1 MLSGKLAR
9 RLLAVGIAVGLLTVL
24 ACGSAEEAT
33 PTVTPTATAI
43 PALPTVVAE
52 PQATA
57 VPTPTEAMAMGDEP
71 VYGGRI
77 GKPENVITI
86 FDPHNSRAGYGLQL
100 GMVGNLYSQL
110 VRVPLDTRTGVEGD
124 LAESWTVSGD
134 GSEYTFKLREGV
146 VDHDGNPL
154 TAEDIYANMLRY
166 VERINGVSV
175 RRQGCVRNYVAP
187 IYEGDS
193 MAMVANPG
201 AEVIDNNTILIR
213 LVGPRA
219 AFIPCM
225 TGGFVVFHADTYIT
239 PIDTDPNEENRDLNP
254 AEGELG
260 GEFGPFKF
268 SSFEIDN
275 FFRVERNENYFRD
288 GLPYLDGIDIYA
300 IPDETPRVAAF
311 KSGRIDTSCTW
322 VCFGKANVDSIV
334 ADVPGTVVPHLV
346 TIGYRSYQI
355 NTRRTPFG
363 PAGDPDADKLRRAV
377 NLAVDRDVVN
387 KLAFD
392 DIGFLSPPYY
402 VGWDWIYTEDQWREF
417 EGFARNEDKGPEIEL
432 AKQLM
437 EELGYGPN
445 NRLKTTTLS
454 GTAGQGLRENEAL
467 QSLLDEIYID
477 VEVIKMDWA
486 TRSARL
492 EAFDFDLFSDSVGAP
507 FVDPDA
513 YHTNIFFLFEDGSR
527 NRTGHLPDGWKEL
540 HDQQTAL
547 QSQDERAPIL
557 RQMAQLAIADNFML
571 GTIRPALQQPHRG
584 NWRNYTPP
592 VLDGSNFSYE
602 TLWLDQS

>member
-1 MLSGKLAR
+1 MLSGNLAR

-33 PTVTPTATAI
+33 PTATPPATAI

-52 PQATA
+52 PQATPEA
-57 VPTPTEAMAMGDEP
+57 TPMQPMGDEP

-77 GKPENVITI
+77 GKSEVNLDI

-100 GMVGNLYSQL
+100 GMVGNLFSQL

-134 GSEYTFKLREGV
+134 GSEYTFKLREMV
-146 VDHDGNPL
+146 VDHDGDPL
-154 TAEDIYANMLRY
+154 TADDIYANMLRY
-166 VERINGVSV
+166 VERVNGVSV

-187 IYEGDS
+187 IWDDNGNV
-193 MAMVANPG
+193 VASPG
-201 AEVIDNNTILIR
+201 AEVIDDNTILIR

-225 TGGFVVFHADTYIT
+225 TGGFVAFHADTYIT
-239 PIDTDPNEENRDLNP
+239 PIDTDPSGENRDLNP

-268 SSFEIDN
+268 SDVKIDS
-275 FFRVERNENYFRD
+275 FFRVERNESYFRE
-288 GLPYLDGIDIYA
+288 GLPYLSGIDIYA
-300 IPDETPRVAAF
+300 IPDETARVAAF
-311 KSGRIDTSCTW
+311 KSGQIDTSCTW
-322 VCFGKANVDSIV
+322 VCFGKPNVDSIV
-334 ADVPGTVVPHLV
+334 DDLPDTQVPHLV

-377 NLAVDRDVVN
+377 NLAVDRDIVN
-387 KLAFD
+387 RLAFD
-392 DIGFLSPPYY
+392 GIGFLSPPYY
-402 VGWDWIYTEDQWREF
+402 IGWDWIYTEDEWREF
-417 EGFARNEDKGPEIEL
+417 EGWARNADKGPEIEL
-432 AKQLM
+432 AKRLM
-437 EELGYGPN
+437 EELGYGPEN
-445 NRLKTTTLS
+445 KLKTTTLS
-454 GTAGQGLRENEAL
+454 NTQGQGLRENEAL
-467 QSLLDEIYID
+467 QSMLSEIYID
-477 VEVIKMDWA
+477 VEVIKLDWA
-486 TRSARL
+486 TRSAQL
-492 EAFDFDLFSDSVGAP
+492 EAYDFDIFSDSVGAP

-527 NRTGHLPDGWKEL
+527 NRTGHLPDGWKAL

-547 QSQDERAPIL
+547 QSQEERAPIL
-557 RQMAQLAIADNFML
+557 KQMAQLAMADNFML
-571 GTIRPALQQPHRG
+571 GTVRPALQQPHRG
-584 NWRNYTPP
+584 NWRNYTAP

-602 TLWLDQS
+602 MLWLAP

>member
-24 ACGSAEEAT
+24 ACGSAEEAE
-33 PTVTPTATAI
+33 PEATATATPL

-52 PQATA
+52 PTATA
-57 VPTPTEAMAMGDEP
+57 EPTMAPPSGDEP
-71 VYGGRI
+71 QYGGRI
-77 GKPENVITI
+77 GKSEVNINI

-100 GMVGNLYSQL
+100 GMVGNLFSQL
-110 VRVPLDTRTGVEGD
+110 VRIPLDTRTGAEGD
-124 LAESWTVSGD
+124 LAESWEISGD
-134 GSEYTFKLREGV
+134 GSEYTFKLRDA
-146 VDHDGNPL
+146 VDHEGNAL
-154 TAEDIYANMLRY
+154 DADDIYANMLRY

-193 MAMVANPG
+193 MAMAANPG
-201 AEVIDNNTILIR
+201 AEVIDDKTILIR

-239 PIDTDPNEENRDLNP
+239 PIDTNPNEENRDLNP

-268 SSFEIDN
+268 ESFEIDN
-275 FFRVERNENYFRD
+275 FFKVERNENYFRE
-288 GLPYLDGIDIYA
+288 GLPYLDGIDIFA
-300 IPDETPRVAAF
+300 VPDESARVAAF
-311 KSGRIDTSCTW
+311 KSGQIHTSCTW

-334 ADVPGTVVPHLV
+334 ADLPDTVVPHLV

-355 NTRRTPFG
+355 NTRREPFG
-363 PAGDPDADKLRRAV
+363 PPGDPAADTLRRAI
-377 NLAVDRDVVN
+377 NLAVDRDIVN

-402 VGWDWIYTEDQWREF
+402 VGWDYIYTEDQWRQF

-437 EELGYGPN
+437 EGLGYGPD

-454 GTAGQGLRENEAL
+454 APAGQGLRENEAL
-467 QSLLDEIYID
+467 QTLLSEIYID
-477 VEVIKMDWA
+477 VEVIKLDWA
-486 TRSARL
+486 TRSAQL
-492 EAFDFDLFSDSVGAP
+492 ESYDFDIFSDSVGAT
-507 FVDPDA
+507 FVDPDV

-547 QSQDERAPIL
+547 QSLEERAPIL

>member
-1 MLSGKLAR
+1 MLSGKLVR
-9 RLLAVGIAVGLLTVL
+9 RLFAVGIAVGLLTVL

-33 PTVTPTATAI
+33 PTATPTATAL

-52 PQATA
+52 PTATA
-57 VPTPTEAMAMGDEP
+57 EPTPTMDTGDQP
-71 VYGGRI
+71 QYGGRI
-77 GKPENVITI
+77 GKSEVNINI

-100 GMVGNLYSQL
+100 GMVGNLFSQL
-110 VRVPLDTRTGVEGD
+110 VRIPLDTRTGAEGD
-124 LAESWTVSGD
+124 LAESWEISGD
-134 GSEYTFKLREGV
+134 GSEYTFKLRDGV
-146 VDHDGNPL
+146 VDHEGNPL
-154 TAEDIYANMLRY
+154 TADDIYANMLRY

-187 IYEGDS
+187 IWDDNGS
-193 MAMVANPG
+193 VAASPG
-201 AEVIDNNTILIR
+201 AEVIDDSSILVR

-239 PIDTDPNEENRDLNP
+239 PIDTEEPENRDLNP

-268 SSFEIDN
+268 ESFEIDN
-275 FFRVERNENYFRD
+275 FFKVERNENYFRE
-288 GLPYLDGIDIYA
+288 GLPYLDGIDIFA
-300 IPDETPRVAAF
+300 VPDESARVAAF
-311 KSGRIDTSCTW
+311 KSGQIDTSCTW

-334 ADVPGTVVPHLV
+334 ADLPDTVVPHLV

-355 NTRRTPFG
+355 NTRREPFG
-363 PAGDPDADKLRRAV
+363 PPGDPDADKLRRAI
-377 NLAVDRDVVN
+377 NLAVDRDIVN

-402 VGWDWIYTEDQWREF
+402 VGWEWIYTEDEWREF
-417 EGFARNEDKGPEIEL
+417 EGFARNEDKAPEIEL

-437 EELGYGPN
+437 EELGYGPE
-445 NRLKTTTLS
+445 NRLSTTTLS
-454 GTAGQGLRENEAL
+454 ATAGQGLRENEAL
-467 QSLLDEIYID
+467 QTLLSEIYID

-492 EAFDFDLFSDSVGAP
+492 ESYDFDIFSDSVGAT
-507 FVDPDA
+507 FVDPDV

-540 HDQQTAL
+540 HDEQTAL
-547 QSQDERAPIL
+547 QSLEERAPIL

-584 NWRNYTPP
+584 NWRNYNPP

>member
-1 MLSGKLAR
+1 MLSGKLVR

-33 PTVTPTATAI
+33 PTATPTATSI
-43 PALPTVVAE
+43 PTLPTIVASPE
-52 PQATA
+52 SAPAAT
-57 VPTPTEAMAMGDEP
+57 PTPPMGDEP

-100 GMVGNLYSQL
+100 GMVGNLFSQL

-124 LAESWTVSGD
+124 LAESWTVGGD
-134 GSEYTFKLREGV
+134 GSEYTFKLRQGV
-146 VDHDGNPL
+146 VDHEGNPL
-154 TAEDIYANMLRY
+154 TADDIYANMLRY
-166 VERINGVSV
+166 VERVNGVSV

-187 IYEGDS
+187 IYDDS
-193 MAMVANPG
+193 GTMMMVSNPG
-201 AEVIDNNTILIR
+201 AEVIDDNTILIR
-213 LVGPRA
+213 LVGSRA

-225 TGGFVVFHADTYIT
+225 TGGFVAFHADTYIT
-239 PIDTDPNEENRDLNP
+239 PIDTDPSGENRDLNP

-268 SSFEIDN
+268 SDFEINN
-275 FFRVERNENYFRD
+275 FFTVERNENYFRA
-288 GLPYLDGIDIYA
+288 GLPYLEGIDIYE
-300 IPDETPRVAAF
+300 IPDETAKVAAF

-334 ADVPGTVVPHLV
+334 AAVPGTEVPHLV

-355 NTRRTPFG
+355 NTRRAPFG

-377 NLAVDRDVVN
+377 NLAVDRDIVN
-387 KLAFD
+387 RLAFD
-392 DIGFLSPPYY
+392 GIGFLSPPYY
-402 VGWDWIYTEDQWREF
+402 VGWEWIYTEDEWREF
-417 EGFARNEDKGPEIEL
+417 EGWARNADKGPEIEL

-445 NRLKTTTLS
+445 NRLETTTLS
-454 GTAGQGLRENEAL
+454 VTAGSGLRENEAL
-467 QSLLDEIYID
+467 QTLLGEIYID
-477 VEVIKMDWA
+477 VEVLKMDRA

-492 EAFDFDLFSDSVGAP
+492 EAYDFDIFSDSVGAP

-527 NRTGHLPDGWKEL
+527 NRTGHLPDGWKAL
-540 HDQQTAL
+540 HDQQTVL
-547 QSQDERAPIL
+547 QSQEERAPIL
-557 RQMAQLAIADNFML
+557 RQMAQLAMADNFML
-571 GTIRPALQQPHRG
+571 GTVRPALQQPHRG
-584 NWRNYTPP
+584 NWRNYTAP

-602 TLWLDQS
+602 MLWLDQ

>member
-24 ACGSAEEAT
+24 ACGSAEEAE
-33 PTVTPTATAI
+33 PTATPTATPL
-43 PALPTVVAE
+43 PALPTVVAQ
-52 PQATA
+52 PTATA
-57 VPTPTEAMAMGDEP
+57 EPTMAPTGDEP
-71 VYGGRI
+71 QYGGRI
-77 GKPENVITI
+77 GKSEVNINI

-100 GMVGNLYSQL
+100 GMVGNLFSQL
-110 VRVPLDTRTGVEGD
+110 VRIPLDTRTGAEGD
-124 LAESWTVSGD
+124 LAESWEISGD
-134 GSEYTFKLREGV
+134 GSEYTFTLRDA
-146 VDHDGNPL
+146 VDHEGNAL
-154 TAEDIYANMLRY
+154 DADDIYANMLRY

-193 MAMVANPG
+193 MAMAANPG
-201 AEVIDNNTILIR
+201 AEVIDDKTILIR

-239 PIDTDPNEENRDLNP
+239 PIDTEEPENRDLNP

-268 SSFEIDN
+268 ESFEIDN
-275 FFRVERNENYFRD
+275 FFKVERNENYFRE
-288 GLPYLDGIDIYA
+288 GLPYLDGIDIFA
-300 IPDETPRVAAF
+300 VPDESARVAAF
-311 KSGRIDTSCTW
+311 KSGQIHTSCTW

-334 ADVPGTVVPHLV
+334 ADLPDTVVPHLV

-355 NTRRTPFG
+355 NTRREPFG
-363 PAGDPDADKLRRAV
+363 PPGDPAADTLRRAI
-377 NLAVDRDVVN
+377 NLAVDRDIVN

-402 VGWDWIYTEDQWREF
+402 VGWDYIYTEDQWRQF

-437 EELGYGPN
+437 EGLGYGPD

-454 GTAGQGLRENEAL
+454 APAGQGLRENEAL
-467 QSLLDEIYID
+467 QTLLSEIYID
-477 VEVIKMDWA
+477 VEVIKLDWA
-486 TRSARL
+486 TRSAQL
-492 EAFDFDLFSDSVGAP
+492 ESYDFDIFSDSVGAT
-507 FVDPDA
+507 FVDPDV

-547 QSQDERAPIL
+547 QSLEERAPIL

>member
-24 ACGSAEEAT
+24 ACGSAEEAE
-33 PTVTPTATAI
+33 PTATPTATPL
-43 PALPTVVAE
+43 PALPTVVAQPE
-52 PQATA
+52 ATA
-57 VPTPTEAMAMGDEP
+57 VPTPTEAMAMDDEP
-71 VYGGRI
+71 QYGGRI
-77 GKPENVITI
+77 GKPERGITI

-134 GSEYTFKLREGV
+134 GSEYTFKLREGA
-146 VDHDGNPL
+146 VDHDGDPL

-175 RRQGCVRNYVAP
+175 RRQGCVRNYVVP

-193 MAMVANPG
+193 MAMADNPG
-201 AEVIDNNTILIR
+201 AEVIDDNTILIR

-239 PIDTDPNEENRDLNP
+239 PIDTEEPENRDLDP
-254 AEGELG
+254 AQGELG

-268 SSFEIDN
+268 SDFEINN
-275 FFRVERNENYFRD
+275 FFSVERNENYFRA
-288 GLPYLDGIDIYA
+288 GLPYLDGIDIYE
-300 IPDETPRVAAF
+300 IMDETAIVAAY
-311 KSGRIDTSCTW
+311 KSGRVDTSCTW
-322 VCFGKANVDSIV
+322 VCIGKANIDSIV
-334 ADVPGTVVPHLV
+334 GELPDTVVPHLV

-355 NTRRTPFG
+355 NTRREPFG
-363 PAGDPDADKLRRAV
+363 PPGDPDADKLRRAI
-377 NLAVDRDVVN
+377 NLAIDRDIVN
-387 KLAFD
+387 RLVFD
-392 DIGFLSPPYY
+392 GIGFLSPPYY
-402 VGWDWIYTEDQWREF
+402 VGWDWIYTEDRWREF

-437 EELGYGPN
+437 EELGYGPE
-445 NRLKTTTLS
+445 NRLKTSSLS
-454 GTAGQGLRENEAL
+454 IASGQNLRESEAL

-477 VEVIKMDWA
+477 VEVIKTADFGA
-486 TRSARL
+486 RSERL
-492 EAFDFDLFSDSVGAP
+492 EKNDFDIFPDSVGAT
-507 FVDPDA
+507 FVDPDV

-547 QSQDERAPIL
+547 QSQEERAPIL

-584 NWRNYTPP
+584 NWKNYTPP

>member
-1 MLSGKLAR
+1 MLSGKLVR
-9 RLLAVGIAVGLLTVL
+9 RLLAVGISVGLLTVL
-24 ACGSAEEAT
+24 ACGSAEEAD
-33 PTVTPTATAI
+33 PTATPTATAL

-52 PQATA
+52 PTATVVA
-57 VPTPTEAMAMGDEP
+57 TPDMPMEDEA

-77 GKPENVITI
+77 GKSETLITI

-110 VRVPLDTRTGVEGD
+110 VRIPLDTRTGAEGD
-124 LAESWTVSGD
+124 LAESWDISGD
-134 GSEYTFKLREGV
+134 GSEYTFNLRQGV
-146 VDHDGNPL
+146 VDHEGNPL
-154 TAEDIYANMLRY
+154 TADDIYANMLRY

-187 IYEGDS
+187 IYDEGS
-193 MAMVANPG
+193 MTVAENPG
-201 AEVIDNNTILIR
+201 AEVIDDNTILIR

-225 TGGFVVFHADTYIT
+225 TGGFVAFHADTYIT
-239 PIDTDPNEENRDLNP
+239 PIDTEEPENRDLDP
-254 AEGELG
+254 AQGELG
-260 GEFGPFKF
+260 GEYGPFKF
-268 SSFEIDN
+268 SDFEINN
-275 FFRVERNENYFRD
+275 FFTVERNENYFRE
-288 GLPYLDGIDIYA
+288 GLPYLDGIDIYE
-300 IPDETPRVAAF
+300 IPDEAARVAAF

-334 ADVPGTVVPHLV
+334 ADLPDTVVPHLV

-355 NTRRTPFG
+355 NTRREPFG
-363 PAGDPDADKLRRAV
+363 PPGDPDADKLRRAI
-377 NLAVDRDVVN
+377 NLAVDRDIVN

-402 VGWDWIYTEDQWREF
+402 VGWDWIYTEDEWREF
-417 EGFARNEDKGPEIEL
+417 EGYARNADKGPEIEL

-437 EELGYGPN
+437 EDLGYSDS

-454 GTAGQGLRENEAL
+454 APAGQGLRENEAL
-467 QSLLDEIYID
+467 QTLLSEIYID
-477 VEVIKMDWA
+477 VDVIKLDWA
-486 TRSARL
+486 TRSAQL
-492 EAFDFDLFSDSVGAP
+492 ESYDFDIFSDSVGAT
-507 FVDPDA
+507 FVDPDV

-547 QSQDERAPIL
+547 QSLEERAPIL
-557 RQMAQLAIADNFML
+557 RQMAQLTIADNFML

-602 TLWLDQS
+602 TLWLDPSA

>member
-9 RLLAVGIAVGLLTVL
+9 RLLAAGIAVGLLTVL
-24 ACGSAEEAT
+24 ACGSAEEAE
-33 PTVTPTATAI
+33 PTATATATPL
-43 PALPTVVAE
+43 PALPTVVAQ
-52 PQATA
+52 PTATA
-57 VPTPTEAMAMGDEP
+57 EPTMAPPTGDEP
-71 VYGGRI
+71 QYGGRI
-77 GKPENVITI
+77 GKSEVNINI

-100 GMVGNLYSQL
+100 GMVGNLFSQL
-110 VRVPLDTRTGVEGD
+110 VRIPLDTRTGAEGD
-124 LAESWTVSGD
+124 LAESWEISGD
-134 GSEYTFKLREGV
+134 GSEYTFTLRDA
-146 VDHDGNPL
+146 VDHEGNAL
-154 TAEDIYANMLRY
+154 DADDIYANMLRY

-193 MAMVANPG
+193 MAMAANPG
-201 AEVIDNNTILIR
+201 AEVIDDKTILIR

-239 PIDTDPNEENRDLNP
+239 PIDTNPNEENRDLNP

-268 SSFEIDN
+268 ESFEIDN
-275 FFRVERNENYFRD
+275 FFKVERNENYFRE
-288 GLPYLDGIDIYA
+288 GLPYLDGIDIFA
-300 IPDETPRVAAF
+300 VPDESARVAAF
-311 KSGRIDTSCTW
+311 KSGQIHTSCTW

-334 ADVPGTVVPHLV
+334 ADLPDTVVPHLV

-355 NTRRTPFG
+355 NTRREPFG
-363 PAGDPDADKLRRAV
+363 PPGDPAADTLRRAI
-377 NLAVDRDVVN
+377 NLAVDRDIVN

-402 VGWDWIYTEDQWREF
+402 VGWEWIYTEDQWRQF

-437 EELGYGPN
+437 EGLGYGPD

-454 GTAGQGLRENEAL
+454 APAGQGLRENEAL
-467 QSLLDEIYID
+467 QTLLSEIYID
-477 VEVIKMDWA
+477 VEVIKLDWA
-486 TRSARL
+486 TRSAQL
-492 EAFDFDLFSDSVGAP
+492 ESYDFDIFSDSVGAT
-507 FVDPDA
+507 FVDPDV

-547 QSQDERAPIL
+547 QSLEERAPIL

>member
-1 MLSGKLAR
+1 MLSGKLVR
-9 RLLAVGIAVGLLTVL
+9 RLLAVGISVGLLTVL
-24 ACGSAEEAT
+24 ACGSAEEAD
-33 PTVTPTATAI
+33 PTATPTATAL

-52 PQATA
+52 PTATVVA
-57 VPTPTEAMAMGDEP
+57 TPDMPMEDEA

-77 GKPENVITI
+77 GKSETLITI

-110 VRVPLDTRTGVEGD
+110 VRIPLDTRTGAEGD
-124 LAESWTVSGD
+124 LAESWDISGD
-134 GSEYTFKLREGV
+134 GSEYTFNLRQGV
-146 VDHDGNPL
+146 VDHEGNPL
-154 TAEDIYANMLRY
+154 TADDIYANMLRY

-187 IYEGDS
+187 IYDEGS
-193 MAMVANPG
+193 MTVAENPG
-201 AEVIDNNTILIR
+201 AEVIDDNTILIR

-225 TGGFVVFHADTYIT
+225 TGGFVAFHADTYIT
-239 PIDTDPNEENRDLNP
+239 PIDTEEPENRDLDP
-254 AEGELG
+254 AQGELG
-260 GEFGPFKF
+260 GEYGPFKF
-268 SSFEIDN
+268 SDFEINN
-275 FFRVERNENYFRD
+275 FFTVERNENYFRE
-288 GLPYLDGIDIYA
+288 GLPYLDGIDIYE
-300 IPDETPRVAAF
+300 IPDEAARVAAF

-334 ADVPGTVVPHLV
+334 ADLPDTVVPHLV

-355 NTRRTPFG
+355 NTRREPFG
-363 PAGDPDADKLRRAV
+363 PPGDPDADKLRRAI
-377 NLAVDRDVVN
+377 NLAVDRDIVN

-402 VGWDWIYTEDQWREF
+402 VGWDWIYTEDEWREF
-417 EGFARNEDKGPEIEL
+417 EGYARNADKGPEIEL

-437 EELGYGPN
+437 EDLGYSDS

-454 GTAGQGLRENEAL
+454 APAGQGLRENEAL
-467 QSLLDEIYID
+467 QTLLSEIYID
-477 VEVIKMDWA
+477 VDVIKLDWA
-486 TRSARL
+486 TRSAQL
-492 EAFDFDLFSDSVGAP
+492 ESYDFDIFSDSVGAT
-507 FVDPDA
+507 FVDPDV

-527 NRTGHLPDGWKEL
+527 NRTGHLPEGWKEL

-547 QSQDERAPIL
+547 QSLEERAPIL
-557 RQMAQLAIADNFML
+557 REMAKLTIEDNFML

-584 NWRNYTPP
+584 NWRNYDPP

>member
-9 RLLAVGIAVGLLTVL
+9 RLLAAGIAVGLLTVL
-24 ACGSAEEAT
+24 ACGSAEEAE
-33 PTVTPTATAI
+33 PEATATATPL

-52 PQATA
+52 PTATA
-57 VPTPTEAMAMGDEP
+57 EPTMAPPSGDEP
-71 VYGGRI
+71 QYGGRI
-77 GKPENVITI
+77 GKSEVNINI

-100 GMVGNLYSQL
+100 GMVGNLFSQL
-110 VRVPLDTRTGVEGD
+110 VRIPLDTRTGAEGD
-124 LAESWTVSGD
+124 LAESWEISGD
-134 GSEYTFKLREGV
+134 GSEYTFKLRDA
-146 VDHDGNPL
+146 VDHEGNAL
-154 TAEDIYANMLRY
+154 DADDIYANMLRY

-193 MAMVANPG
+193 MAMAANPG
-201 AEVIDNNTILIR
+201 AEVIDDKTILIR

-239 PIDTDPNEENRDLNP
+239 PIDTNPNEENRDLNP

-268 SSFEIDN
+268 ESFEIDN
-275 FFRVERNENYFRD
+275 FFKVERNENYFRE
-288 GLPYLDGIDIYA
+288 GLPYLDGIDIFA
-300 IPDETPRVAAF
+300 VPDESARVAAF
-311 KSGRIDTSCTW
+311 KSGQIHTSCTW

-334 ADVPGTVVPHLV
+334 ADLPDTVVPHLV

-355 NTRRTPFG
+355 NTRREPFG
-363 PAGDPDADKLRRAV
+363 PPGDPAADTLRRAI
-377 NLAVDRDVVN
+377 NLAVDRDIVN

-402 VGWDWIYTEDQWREF
+402 VGWDYIYTEDQWRQF

-437 EELGYGPN
+437 EGLGYGPD

-454 GTAGQGLRENEAL
+454 APAGQGLRENEAL
-467 QSLLDEIYID
+467 QTLLSEIYID
-477 VEVIKMDWA
+477 VEVIKLDWA
-486 TRSARL
+486 TRSAQL
-492 EAFDFDLFSDSVGAP
+492 ESYDFDIFSDSVGAT
-507 FVDPDA
+507 FVDPDV

-547 QSQDERAPIL
+547 QSLEERAPIL

>member
-1 MLSGKLAR
+1 MLSGKLVR

-24 ACGSAEEAT
+24 ACGSAEDA
-33 PTVTPTATAI
+33 TPTATPTATSI
-43 PALPTVVAE
+43 PSLPTIVAE
-52 PQATA
+52 PVATA
-57 VPTPTEAMAMGDEP
+57 EPTMEPTGDEP
-71 VYGGRI
+71 QYGGRI
-77 GKPENVITI
+77 GKSEVNLNI
-86 FDPHNSRAGYGLQL
+86 FDPHNNRAGYGLQL
-100 GMVGNLYSQL
+100 GMVGNLFSQL

-134 GSEYTFKLREGV
+134 GSEYTFNLRQGV
-146 VDHDGNPL
+146 VDHEGNPL

-193 MAMVANPG
+193 MAMAANPG
-201 AEVIDNNTILIR
+201 AEVIDDNTILIR

-239 PIDTDPNEENRDLNP
+239 PIDTHPTEENRDLNP

-268 SSFEIDN
+268 SEFEIDN
-275 FFRVERNENYFRD
+275 FFRVDRNENYFRD

-300 IPDETPRVAAF
+300 IPDESPRVAAF

-377 NLAVDRDVVN
+377 NLAVDRDIVN
-387 KLAFD
+387 RLAFD
-392 DIGFLSPPYY
+392 GIGFLSPPYY
-402 VGWDWIYTEDQWREF
+402 VGWEWIYTEDQWREF
-417 EGFARNEDKGPEIEL
+417 EGFARNADKAPEIAL

-437 EELGYGPN
+437 EELGYSDT
-445 NRLKTTTLS
+445 NRLKTTSLS
-454 GTAGQGLRENEAL
+454 ATAGNGLRENEAL
-467 QSLLDEIYID
+467 QTLLSEIYID
-477 VEVIKMDWA
+477 VEVIKLDWA
-486 TRSARL
+486 TRSAQL
-492 EAFDFDLFSDSVGAP
+492 ESYDFDIFSDSVGAT
-507 FVDPDA
+507 FVDPDV

-547 QSQDERAPIL
+547 QSQEERAPIL

>member
-9 RLLAVGIAVGLLTVL
+9 RLLAMGIAVGLLTVL
-24 ACGSAEEAT
+24 ACGSAEEAE
-33 PTVTPTATAI
+33 PAATPTATPL
-43 PALPTVVAE
+43 PALPTVVAQ
-52 PQATA
+52 PTATA
-57 VPTPTEAMAMGDEP
+57 EPTMAPTGDEP
-71 VYGGRI
+71 QYGGRI
-77 GKPENVITI
+77 GKSETQINI

-110 VRVPLDTRTGVEGD
+110 VRIPLDTRTGAEGD
-124 LAESWTVSGD
+124 LAESWEISGD
-134 GSEYTFKLREGV
+134 GSEYTFTLRDA
-146 VDHDGNPL
+146 VDHEGNAL
-154 TAEDIYANMLRY
+154 DADDIYANMLRY

-193 MAMVANPG
+193 MAMAANPG
-201 AEVIDNNTILIR
+201 AEVIDDKTILIR

-239 PIDTDPNEENRDLNP
+239 PIDTNPNEENRDLNP

-268 SSFEIDN
+268 ESFEIDN
-275 FFRVERNENYFRD
+275 FFKVERNENYFRE
-288 GLPYLDGIDIYA
+288 GLPYLDGIDIFA
-300 IPDETPRVAAF
+300 VPDESARVAAF
-311 KSGRIDTSCTW
+311 KSGQIHTSCTW

-334 ADVPGTVVPHLV
+334 ADLPDTVVPHLV

-355 NTRRTPFG
+355 NTRREPFG
-363 PAGDPDADKLRRAV
+363 PPGDPAADTLRRAI
-377 NLAVDRDVVN
+377 NLAVDRDIVN

-402 VGWDWIYTEDQWREF
+402 VGWEWIYTEDQWRQF

-437 EELGYGPN
+437 EGLGYGPD

-454 GTAGQGLRENEAL
+454 APAGQGLRENEAL
-467 QSLLDEIYID
+467 QTLLSEIYID
-477 VEVIKMDWA
+477 VEVIKLDWA
-486 TRSARL
+486 TRSAQL
-492 EAFDFDLFSDSVGAP
+492 ESYDFDIFSDSVGAT
-507 FVDPDA
+507 FVDPDV

-547 QSQDERAPIL
+547 QSLEERAPIL

>member
-24 ACGSAEEAT
+24 ACGSAEEAE
-33 PTVTPTATAI
+33 PTATPTATPL
-43 PALPTVVAE
+43 PALPTVVAQ
-52 PQATA
+52 PTATA
-57 VPTPTEAMAMGDEP
+57 EPTMAPTGDEP
-71 VYGGRI
+71 QYGGRI
-77 GKPENVITI
+77 GKSEVNINI

-100 GMVGNLYSQL
+100 GMVGNLFSQL
-110 VRVPLDTRTGVEGD
+110 VRIPLDTRTGAEGD
-124 LAESWTVSGD
+124 LAESWEISGD
-134 GSEYTFKLREGV
+134 GSEYTFTLRDA
-146 VDHDGNPL
+146 VDHEGNAL
-154 TAEDIYANMLRY
+154 DADDIYANMLRY

-193 MAMVANPG
+193 MAMAANPG
-201 AEVIDNNTILIR
+201 AEVIDDKTILIR

-239 PIDTDPNEENRDLNP
+239 PIDTEEPENRDLNP

-268 SSFEIDN
+268 ESFEIDN
-275 FFRVERNENYFRD
+275 FFKVERNENYFRE
-288 GLPYLDGIDIYA
+288 GLPYLDGIDIFA
-300 IPDETPRVAAF
+300 VPDESARVAAF
-311 KSGRIDTSCTW
+311 KSGQIHTSCTW

-334 ADVPGTVVPHLV
+334 ADLPDTVVPHLV

-355 NTRRTPFG
+355 NTRREPFG
-363 PAGDPDADKLRRAV
+363 PPGDPAADTLRRAI
-377 NLAVDRDVVN
+377 NLAVDRDIVN

-402 VGWDWIYTEDQWREF
+402 VGWEWIYTEDQWRQF

-437 EELGYGPN
+437 EGLGYGPD

-454 GTAGQGLRENEAL
+454 APAGQGLRENEAL
-467 QSLLDEIYID
+467 QTLLSEIYID
-477 VEVIKMDWA
+477 VEVIKLDWA
-486 TRSARL
+486 TRSAQL
-492 EAFDFDLFSDSVGAP
+492 ESYDFDIFSDSVGAT
-507 FVDPDA
+507 FVDPDV

-547 QSQDERAPIL
+547 QSLEERAPIL

>member
-1 MLSGKLAR
+1 MLSGNLAR

-134 GSEYTFKLREGV
+134 GSEYTFKLRQGA
-146 VDHDGNPL
+146 VDHDGDPL

-193 MAMVANPG
+193 MAMAANPG
-201 AEVIDNNTILIR
+201 AEVIDENTILIR

-225 TGGFVVFHADTYIT
+225 TGGFVAFHADTYIT
-239 PIDTDPNEENRDLNP
+239 PIDTHPTEENRDLDP
-254 AEGELG
+254 AQGELG

-268 SSFEIDN
+268 SDVEINN
-275 FFRVERNENYFRD
+275 FFRVERNENYFRE
-288 GLPYLDGIDIYA
+288 GLPYLDGIDIYE
-300 IPDETPRVAAF
+300 IPDESAKVAAF
-311 KSGRIDTSCTW
+311 KTGRIDTSCTW
-322 VCFGKANVDSIV
+322 VCFGKSNVDSIV
-334 ADVPGTVVPHLV
+334 ADVPGTEVPHLV

-377 NLAVDRDVVN
+377 NLAVDRDIVN
-387 KLAFD
+387 RLAFD
-392 DIGFLSPPYY
+392 GIGFLSPPYY
-402 VGWDWIYTEDQWREF
+402 VGWEWIYTEDEWREF
-417 EGFARNEDKGPEIEL
+417 EGFARNADKGPEIAL

-527 NRTGHLPDGWKEL
+527 NRTGHLPDGWKAL

-547 QSQDERAPIL
+547 QSQEERAPIL
-557 RQMAQLAIADNFML
+557 RQMAQLAMADNFML

-584 NWRNYTPP
+584 NWRNYTAP

-602 TLWLDQS
+602 MLWLDQ

>member
-1 MLSGKLAR
+1 MLSGKLVR

-24 ACGSAEEAT
+24 ACGSAEDA
-33 PTVTPTATAI
+33 TPTATPTATSI
-43 PALPTVVAE
+43 PTLPTIVAE
-52 PQATA
+52 PAATA
-57 VPTPTEAMAMGDEP
+57 EPTMEPTGDEP
-71 VYGGRI
+71 QYGGRI
-77 GKPENVITI
+77 GKSEVNLNI
-86 FDPHNSRAGYGLQL
+86 FDPHNNRAGYGLQL
-100 GMVGNLYSQL
+100 GMVGNLFSQL

-134 GSEYTFKLREGV
+134 GSEYTFNLRQGV
-146 VDHDGNPL
+146 VDHEGNPL

-193 MAMVANPG
+193 MAMAANPG
-201 AEVIDNNTILIR
+201 AEVIDDNTILIR

-239 PIDTDPNEENRDLNP
+239 PIDTHPTEENRDLNP

-268 SSFEIDN
+268 SEFEIDN
-275 FFRVERNENYFRD
+275 FFRVDRNENYFRD

-300 IPDETPRVAAF
+300 IPDESPRVAAF

-377 NLAVDRDVVN
+377 NLAVDRDIVN
-387 KLAFD
+387 RLAFD
-392 DIGFLSPPYY
+392 GIGFLSPPYY
-402 VGWDWIYTEDQWREF
+402 VGWEWIYTEDQWREF
-417 EGFARNEDKGPEIEL
+417 EGFARNADKAPEIAL

-437 EELGYGPN
+437 EELGYSDT
-445 NRLKTTTLS
+445 NRLKTTSLS
-454 GTAGQGLRENEAL
+454 ATAGNGLRENEAL
-467 QSLLDEIYID
+467 QTLLSEIYID
-477 VEVIKMDWA
+477 VEVIKLDWA
-486 TRSARL
+486 TRSAQL
-492 EAFDFDLFSDSVGAP
+492 ESYDFDIFSDSVGAT
-507 FVDPDA
+507 FVDPDV

-547 QSQDERAPIL
+547 QSQEERAPIL

>member
-9 RLLAVGIAVGLLTVL
+9 RLLAVGISVGLLTVL

-33 PTVTPTATAI
+33 PTAVPTATPL
-43 PALPTVVAE
+43 PALPTVVAQ
-52 PQATA
+52 PTATA
-57 VPTPTEAMAMGDEP
+57 EPTMAPMGDEAQ
-71 VYGGRI
+71 YGGRI
-77 GKPENVITI
+77 GKSETQINI

-110 VRVPLDTRTGVEGD
+110 VRIPLDTRTGAEGD
-124 LAESWTVSGD
+124 LAESWDISGD

-146 VDHDGNPL
+146 VDHEGNPL

-187 IYEGDS
+187 IYDEGS
-193 MAMVANPG
+193 MTVAENPG
-201 AEVIDNNTILIR
+201 AEVIDDNTILIR

-225 TGGFVVFHADTYIT
+225 TGGFVAFHADTYIT
-239 PIDTDPNEENRDLNP
+239 PIDTEEPENRDLDP
-254 AEGELG
+254 AQGELG
-260 GEFGPFKF
+260 GEYGPFKF
-268 SSFEIDN
+268 SDFEINN
-275 FFRVERNENYFRD
+275 FFTVERNENYFRE
-288 GLPYLDGIDIYA
+288 GLPYLDGIDIYE
-300 IPDETPRVAAF
+300 IPDEAARVAAF

-334 ADVPGTVVPHLV
+334 ADVPGTQVPHLV

-355 NTRRTPFG
+355 NTRREPFG
-363 PAGDPDADKLRRAV
+363 PPGDPAADTLRRAI
-377 NLAVDRDVVN
+377 NLAVDRDIVN
-387 KLAFD
+387 RLAFD
-392 DIGFLSPPYY
+392 GIGFLSPPYY
-402 VGWDWIYTEDQWREF
+402 VGWDYIYTEDQWRQF

-437 EELGYGPN
+437 EGLGYGPD
-445 NRLKTTTLS
+445 NRLQTTTLS
-454 GTAGQGLRENEAL
+454 ATAGQGLRENEAL
-467 QSLLDEIYID
+467 QTLLSEIYID

-492 EAFDFDLFSDSVGAP
+492 EEYDFDIFSDSVGAT
-507 FVDPDA
+507 FVDPDV

-547 QSQDERAPIL
+547 QSLEERAPIL
-557 RQMAQLAIADNFML
+557 RQMAQLTIADNFML

-602 TLWLDQS
+602 TLWLDPSA

>member
-9 RLLAVGIAVGLLTVL
+9 RLLAAGIAVGLLTVL
-24 ACGSAEEAT
+24 ACGSAEEAE
-33 PTVTPTATAI
+33 PAATPTATPL
-43 PALPTVVAE
+43 PALPTVVAQ
-52 PQATA
+52 PTATA
-57 VPTPTEAMAMGDEP
+57 EPTMAPTGDEP
-71 VYGGRI
+71 QYGGRI
-77 GKPENVITI
+77 GKSEVNINI

-100 GMVGNLYSQL
+100 GMVGNLFSQL
-110 VRVPLDTRTGVEGD
+110 VRIPLDTRTGAEGD
-124 LAESWTVSGD
+124 LAESWEISGD
-134 GSEYTFKLREGV
+134 GSEYTFTLRDA
-146 VDHDGNPL
+146 VDHEGNAL
-154 TAEDIYANMLRY
+154 DADDIYANMLRY

-193 MAMVANPG
+193 MAMAANPG
-201 AEVIDNNTILIR
+201 AEVIDDKTILIR

-239 PIDTDPNEENRDLNP
+239 PIDTEEPENRDLNP

-268 SSFEIDN
+268 ESFEIDN
-275 FFRVERNENYFRD
+275 FFKVERNENYFRE
-288 GLPYLDGIDIYA
+288 GLPYLDGIDIFA
-300 IPDETPRVAAF
+300 VPDESARVAAF
-311 KSGRIDTSCTW
+311 KSGQIHTSCTW

-334 ADVPGTVVPHLV
+334 ADLPDTVVPHLV

-355 NTRRTPFG
+355 NTRREPFG
-363 PAGDPDADKLRRAV
+363 PPGDPAADTLRRAI
-377 NLAVDRDVVN
+377 NLAVDRDIVN

-402 VGWDWIYTEDQWREF
+402 VGWDYIYTEDQWRQF

-437 EELGYGPN
+437 EGLGYGPD

-454 GTAGQGLRENEAL
+454 APAGQGLRENEAL
-467 QSLLDEIYID
+467 QTLLSEIYID
-477 VEVIKMDWA
+477 VEVIKLDWA
-486 TRSARL
+486 TRSAQL
-492 EAFDFDLFSDSVGAP
+492 ESYDFDIFSDSVGAT
-507 FVDPDA
+507 FVDPDV

-547 QSQDERAPIL
+547 QSLEERAPIL

>member
-9 RLLAVGIAVGLLTVL
+9 RLLAAGIAVGLLTVL
-24 ACGSAEEAT
+24 ACGSAEEAD
-33 PTVTPTATAI
+33 PTATPTATPL
-43 PALPTVVAE
+43 PALPTVVAQ
-52 PQATA
+52 PTATA
-57 VPTPTEAMAMGDEP
+57 EPTMAPTGDEP
-71 VYGGRI
+71 QYGGRI
-77 GKPENVITI
+77 GKSEVNINI

-100 GMVGNLYSQL
+100 GMVGNLFSQL
-110 VRVPLDTRTGVEGD
+110 VRIPLDTRTGAEGD
-124 LAESWTVSGD
+124 LAESWEISGD
-134 GSEYTFKLREGV
+134 GSEYTFKLRDA
-146 VDHDGNPL
+146 VDHEGNAL
-154 TAEDIYANMLRY
+154 DADDIYANMLRY

-193 MAMVANPG
+193 MAMAANPG
-201 AEVIDNNTILIR
+201 AEVIDDKTILIR

-239 PIDTDPNEENRDLNP
+239 PIDTEEPENRDLNP

-268 SSFEIDN
+268 ESFEIDN
-275 FFRVERNENYFRD
+275 FFKVERNENYFRE
-288 GLPYLDGIDIYA
+288 GLPYLDGIDIFA
-300 IPDETPRVAAF
+300 VPDESARVAAF
-311 KSGRIDTSCTW
+311 KSGQIHTSCTW

-334 ADVPGTVVPHLV
+334 AELPDTVVPHLV

-355 NTRRTPFG
+355 NTRREPFG
-363 PAGDPDADKLRRAV
+363 PPGDPAADTLRRAI
-377 NLAVDRDVVN
+377 NLAVDRDIVN

-402 VGWDWIYTEDQWREF
+402 VGWDYIYTEDQWRQF

-437 EELGYGPN
+437 EGLGYGPD

-454 GTAGQGLRENEAL
+454 APAGQGLRENEAL
-467 QSLLDEIYID
+467 QTLLSEIYID
-477 VEVIKMDWA
+477 VEVIKLDWA
-486 TRSARL
+486 TRSAQL
-492 EAFDFDLFSDSVGAP
+492 ESYDFDIFSDSVGAT
-507 FVDPDA
+507 FVDPDV

-547 QSQDERAPIL
+547 QSLEERAPIL

>member
-1 MLSGKLAR
+1 MLSGKLVR

-24 ACGSAEEAT
+24 ACGSAEEAA
-33 PTVTPTATAI
+33 PTATPTATSI
-43 PALPTVVAE
+43 PSLPTVVAT
-52 PQATA
+52 PMATA
-57 VPTPTEAMAMGDEP
+57 EATPMAPMGDEAQ
-71 VYGGRI
+71 YGGRI
-77 GKPENVITI
+77 GKSETQINI

-100 GMVGNLYSQL
+100 GMVGNLFSQL

-134 GSEYTFKLREGV
+134 GSEYTFKLRDMV
-146 VDHDGNPL
+146 VDHDGDPL

-166 VERINGVSV
+166 VERVNGVSV

-187 IYEGDS
+187 IYDDS
-193 MAMVANPG
+193 GTMAMVDNPG
-201 AEVIDNNTILIR
+201 AEVIDDNTILIR

-225 TGGFVVFHADTYIT
+225 TGGFVAFHADTYIT
-239 PIDTDPNEENRDLNP
+239 PIDTDASGENRDLNP

-268 SSFEIDN
+268 SSFEIDDH
-275 FFRVERNENYFRD
+275 FSVERNENYFRE
-288 GLPYLDGIDIYA
+288 GLPYLDGIDIFA
-300 IPDETPRVAAF
+300 IPDESARVAAF
-311 KSGRIDTSCTW
+311 KTGRIHTSCTW
-322 VCFGKANVDSIV
+322 VCFGKSNVDSIV
-334 ADVPGTVVPHLV
+334 ADLPDTQVPHLV

-355 NTRRTPFG
+355 NTRREPFG

-377 NLAVDRDVVN
+377 NLAVDRDIVN
-387 KLAFD
+387 RLAFD
-392 DIGFLSPPYY
+392 GIGFLSPPYY
-402 VGWDWIYTEDQWREF
+402 VGWEWIYTEDEWREF
-417 EGFARNEDKGPEIEL
+417 EGFARNADKGPEIAL

-437 EELGYGPN
+437 EELGYNEN

-454 GTAGQGLRENEAL
+454 APQGQGLRENEAL
-467 QSLLDEIYID
+467 QGLLSEIYID
-477 VEVIKMDWA
+477 VEVIKLDWA
-486 TRSARL
+486 TRSAQL
-492 EAFDFDLFSDSVGAP
+492 DSFDFNLFSDSVGAP

-527 NRTGHLPDGWKEL
+527 NRTGHLPDGWQAL

-547 QSQDERAPIL
+547 QSQEERAPIL
-557 RQMAQLAIADNFML
+557 RQMAQLAMADNFML

-584 NWRNYTPP
+584 NWMNYTAP

-602 TLWLDQS
+602 MLWLDQ

>member
-9 RLLAVGIAVGLLTVL
+9 RLLAVGISVGLLTVL
-24 ACGSAEEAT
+24 ACGSAEEAD
-33 PTVTPTATAI
+33 PTATPTAT
-43 PALPTVVAE
+43 PLPVLPTVVAQ
-52 PQATA
+52 PTATA
-57 VPTPTEAMAMGDEP
+57 EPTMVPTGDEP
-71 VYGGRI
+71 QYGGRI
-77 GKPENVITI
+77 GKSEVNINI

-110 VRVPLDTRTGVEGD
+110 VRIPLDTRTGAEGD
-124 LAESWTVSGD
+124 LAESWEISGD
-134 GSEYTFKLREGV
+134 GSEYTFNLRQGV
-146 VDHDGNPL
+146 VDHEGNPL
-154 TAEDIYANMLRY
+154 TADDMYANMLRY

-187 IYEGDS
+187 IWDDS
-193 MAMVANPG
+193 GSVVANPG
-201 AEVIDNNTILIR
+201 AEVIDDNTLLVR

-239 PIDTDPNEENRDLNP
+239 PIDTNPNEENRDLNP

-268 SSFEIDN
+268 ESFEIDN
-275 FFRVERNENYFRD
+275 FFKVERNENYFRE
-288 GLPYLDGIDIYA
+288 GLPYLDGIDIFA
-300 IPDETPRVAAF
+300 VPDESARVAAF
-311 KSGRIDTSCTW
+311 KSGQIHTSCTW

-334 ADVPGTVVPHLV
+334 ADLPDTVVPHLV

-355 NTRRTPFG
+355 NTRREPFG
-363 PAGDPDADKLRRAV
+363 PPGDPDADTLRRAI
-377 NLAVDRDVVN
+377 NLAVDRDIVN

-402 VGWDWIYTEDQWREF
+402 VGWEWIYTEDQWRQF
-417 EGFARNEDKGPEIEL
+417 EGFARHDDKGPEIEL

-437 EELGYGPN
+437 ESLGYSDD

-454 GTAGQGLRENEAL
+454 APAGQGLRENEAL
-467 QSLLDEIYID
+467 QTLLGEIYID
-477 VEVIKMDWA
+477 VEVIKLDWA
-486 TRSARL
+486 TRSAQL
-492 EAFDFDLFSDSVGAP
+492 ESYDFDMFSDSVGAT
-507 FVDPDA
+507 FVDPDV

-547 QSQDERAPIL
+547 QSLEERAPIL

-584 NWRNYTPP
+584 NWRNYNPP

>member
-1 MLSGKLAR
+1 MLSGNLAR
-9 RLLAVGIAVGLLTVL
+9 RLLAVGIAFGLLTVL

-33 PTVTPTATAI
+33 PTATPTATAI

-134 GSEYTFKLREGV
+134 GSEYTFKLRQGV

-187 IYEGDS
+187 IYDDS
-193 MAMVANPG
+193 GTMAMASNPG
-201 AEVIDNNTILIR
+201 AEVIDDNTILIR

-225 TGGFVVFHADTYIT
+225 TGGFVAFHADTYIT
-239 PIDTDPNEENRDLNP
+239 PIDTDASGENRDLDP
-254 AEGELG
+254 AQGELG

-268 SSFEIDN
+268 TDFEINN

-288 GLPYLDGIDIYA
+288 GLPYLDGIDIYE
-300 IPDETPRVAAF
+300 IPDESAKVAAF
-311 KSGRIDTSCTW
+311 KTGRIDTSCTW
-322 VCFGKANVDSIV
+322 VCFGKSNVDSIV
-334 ADVPGTVVPHLV
+334 ADLPDTQVPHLV

-377 NLAVDRDVVN
+377 NLAVDRDIVN
-387 KLAFD
+387 RLAFD
-392 DIGFLSPPYY
+392 GIGFLSPPYY
-402 VGWDWIYTEDQWREF
+402 VGWEWIYTPDRWREF
-417 EGFARNEDKGPEIEL
+417 EGWANNADKGPEIAL

-437 EELGYGPN
+437 EELGYGPD

-454 GTAGQGLRENEAL
+454 ATAGQGLRENEAL
-467 QSLLDEIYID
+467 QTLLGEIYID

-527 NRTGHLPDGWKEL
+527 NRTGHLPDGWKAL

-547 QSQDERAPIL
+547 QSPEERAPIL
-557 RQMAQLAIADNFML
+557 RQMAQLAMEDNFML

-584 NWRNYTPP
+584 NWRNYTAP

-602 TLWLDQS
+602 MLWLDQ

>member
-24 ACGSAEEAT
+24 ACGSAEEAE
-33 PTVTPTATAI
+33 PAATPTATPL
-43 PALPTVVAE
+43 PALPTVVAQ
-52 PQATA
+52 PTATA
-57 VPTPTEAMAMGDEP
+57 EPTMAPTGDEP
-71 VYGGRI
+71 QYGGRI
-77 GKPENVITI
+77 GKSEVNINI

-100 GMVGNLYSQL
+100 GMVGNLFSQL
-110 VRVPLDTRTGVEGD
+110 VRIPLDTRTGAEGD
-124 LAESWTVSGD
+124 LAESWEISGD
-134 GSEYTFKLREGV
+134 GSEYTFTLRDA
-146 VDHDGNPL
+146 VDHEGNAL
-154 TAEDIYANMLRY
+154 DADDIYANMLRY

-193 MAMVANPG
+193 MAMAANPG
-201 AEVIDNNTILIR
+201 AEVIDDKTILIR

-239 PIDTDPNEENRDLNP
+239 PIDTEEPENRDLNP

-268 SSFEIDN
+268 ESFEIDN
-275 FFRVERNENYFRD
+275 FFKVERNENYFRE
-288 GLPYLDGIDIYA
+288 GLPYLDGIDIFA
-300 IPDETPRVAAF
+300 VPDESARVAAF
-311 KSGRIDTSCTW
+311 KSGQIHTSCTW

-334 ADVPGTVVPHLV
+334 ADLPDTVVPHLV

-355 NTRRTPFG
+355 NTRREPFG
-363 PAGDPDADKLRRAV
+363 PPGDPAADTLRRAI
-377 NLAVDRDVVN
+377 NLAVDRDIVN

-402 VGWDWIYTEDQWREF
+402 VGWDYIYTEDQWRQF
-417 EGFARNEDKGPEIEL
+417 EGFARHEDKGPEIEL

-437 EELGYGPN
+437 EGLGYGPD
-445 NRLKTTTLS
+445 NRLQTTTLS
-454 GTAGQGLRENEAL
+454 APAGQGLRENEAL
-467 QSLLDEIYID
+467 QTLLSEIYID
-477 VEVIKMDWA
+477 VEVIKLDWA
-486 TRSARL
+486 TRSAQL
-492 EAFDFDLFSDSVGAP
+492 ESYDFDLFSDSVGAT
-507 FVDPDA
+507 FVDPDV

-547 QSQDERAPIL
+547 QSLEERAPIL

>member
-1 MLSGKLAR
+1 MLSGKLVR
-9 RLLAVGIAVGLLTVL
+9 RLLAVGISVGLLTVL
-24 ACGSAEEAT
+24 ACSSAEEAE
-33 PTVTPTATAI
+33 PTATPTATPL
-43 PALPTVVAE
+43 PALPTVVAQ
-52 PQATA
+52 PTATA
-57 VPTPTEAMAMGDEP
+57 EPTMAAPTGDEP
-71 VYGGRI
+71 QYGGRI
-77 GKPENVITI
+77 GKSEVNINI

-110 VRVPLDTRTGVEGD
+110 VRIPLDTRTGAEGD
-124 LAESWTVSGD
+124 LAESWEISGD
-134 GSEYTFKLREGV
+134 GSEYTFKLRDA
-146 VDHDGNPL
+146 VDHEGNAL
-154 TAEDIYANMLRY
+154 DADDIYANMLRY

-193 MAMVANPG
+193 MAMAANPG
-201 AEVIDNNTILIR
+201 AEVIDDKTILIR

-239 PIDTDPNEENRDLNP
+239 PIDTNPNEENRDLNP

-268 SSFEIDN
+268 ESFEIDN
-275 FFRVERNENYFRD
+275 FFKVERNENYFRE
-288 GLPYLDGIDIYA
+288 GLPYLDGIDIFA
-300 IPDETPRVAAF
+300 VPDESARVAAF
-311 KSGRIDTSCTW
+311 KSGQIHTSCTW

-334 ADVPGTVVPHLV
+334 ADLPDTVVPHLV

-355 NTRRTPFG
+355 NTRREPFG
-363 PAGDPDADKLRRAV
+363 PPGDPAADTLRRAI
-377 NLAVDRDVVN
+377 NLAVDRDIVN

-402 VGWDWIYTEDQWREF
+402 VGWEWIYTEDQWRQF
-417 EGFARNEDKGPEIEL
+417 EGFARHDDKGPEIEL

-437 EELGYGPN
+437 ESLGYSDS

-454 GTAGQGLRENEAL
+454 APAGQGLRENEAL
-467 QSLLDEIYID
+467 QTLLSEIYID
-477 VEVIKMDWA
+477 VEVIKLDWA
-486 TRSARL
+486 TRSAQL
-492 EAFDFDLFSDSVGAP
+492 ESYDFDMFSDSVGAT
-507 FVDPDA
+507 FVDPDV

-547 QSQDERAPIL
+547 QSLEERAPIL

>member
-1 MLSGKLAR
+1 MLSGNLAR

-33 PTVTPTATAI
+33 PTATPTATAI
-43 PALPTVVAE
+43 PSLPTVVAS
-52 PQATA
+52 PAATA
-57 VPTPTEAMAMGDEP
+57 VATPMPDGDQP

-77 GKPENVITI
+77 GKPENVLTI

-124 LAESWTVSGD
+124 LAESWTVGGD
-134 GSEYTFKLREGV
+134 GSEYTFKLRDMA

-154 TAEDIYANMLRY
+154 TADDIYANMLRY

-187 IYEGDS
+187 IWDDNGNV
-193 MAMVANPG
+193 MASPG
-201 AEVIDNNTILIR
+201 AEVIDGNTILIR

-225 TGGFVVFHADTYIT
+225 TGGFVAFHADTYIT
-239 PIDTDPNEENRDLNP
+239 PIDTDASGENRDLDP
-254 AEGELG
+254 AKGELG

-268 SSFEIDN
+268 TDFEINN
-275 FFRVERNENYFRD
+275 FFTVERNENYFRD
-288 GLPYLDGIDIYA
+288 GLPYLDGIDIYE
-300 IPDETPRVAAF
+300 IPDESAKVAAF
-311 KSGRIDTSCTW
+311 KTGRIDTSCTW
-322 VCFGKANVDSIV
+322 VCFGKSNVDSIV
-334 ADVPGTVVPHLV
+334 ADVPGTEVPHLV

-377 NLAVDRDVVN
+377 NLAVDRDIVN
-387 KLAFD
+387 RLAFD
-392 DIGFLSPPYY
+392 GIGFLSPPYY
-402 VGWDWIYTEDQWREF
+402 VGWEWIYTPDQWREF
-417 EGFARNEDKGPEIEL
+417 EGWANNADKGPEIAL

-454 GTAGQGLRENEAL
+454 ATAGQGLRENEAL
-467 QSLLDEIYID
+467 QTLLGEIYID

-492 EAFDFDLFSDSVGAP
+492 ENFDFDLFSDSVGAP

-527 NRTGHLPDGWKEL
+527 NRTGHLPDGWKAL

-547 QSQDERAPIL
+547 QSPEERAPIL
-557 RQMAQLAIADNFML
+557 RQMAELVEADNFML

-584 NWRNYTPP
+584 NWRNYTAP

-602 TLWLDQS
+602 MLWLDQ